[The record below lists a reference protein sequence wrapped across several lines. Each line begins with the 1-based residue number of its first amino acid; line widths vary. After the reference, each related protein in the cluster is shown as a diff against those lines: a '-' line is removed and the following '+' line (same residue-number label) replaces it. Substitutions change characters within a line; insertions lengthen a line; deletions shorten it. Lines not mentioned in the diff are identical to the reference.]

1 MGRAPGAGP
10 PARVHGRRG
19 SPRPPVGRRPMIAGL
34 PYATELPDRVGVL
47 VLGSG
52 LAGCA
57 ALLAAAEA
65 GQFAMML
72 EKTSEIGG
80 STVKSAGLSA
90 FAGTG
95 EQRAQ
100 GIADSVELLRK
111 DLLEVGRHHN

>member
-1 MGRAPGAGP
+1 MTPTCPTASAC
-10 PARVHGRRG
+10 
-19 SPRPPVGRRPMIAGL
+19 SSS
-34 PYATELPDRVGVL
+34 
-47 VLGSG
+47 GSG

-65 GQFAMML
+65 GQYAVML

-90 FAGTG
+90 FAGTD
-95 EQRAQ
+95 EQAAQ

-111 DLLEVGRHHN
+111 DLLEVGRHATTSDSSTSTASTSSRPTTG